1 MAANQENADL
11 EKDEMDMM
19 TGALIFKHKQVV
31 DVMTELDECFLLA
44 LESTLNFETIQEIS
58 ERGYSRIPVYDGE
71 RSNIVHILFTK
82 DLMFVDPDDNKPL
95 EEVCKFYN
103 NDVYRISKESDLKN
117 IFDEFKSAHRGH
129 MAVVQTD
136 VGKDANEAIG
146 LVTLEDIIEE
156 IIQQEI
162 VDESDEFLDNKSQK
176 RRPRD
181 KTKEFKQ
188 FFGDNTKYQITVT
201 PQMGLA
207 VFQVTFQTK
216 IEITAKYINSFLS
229 S

>member
-31 DVMTELDECFLLA
+31 DVMTELDECFLLP
-44 LESTLNFETIQEIS
+44 LESTLNFETIQEIG

-117 IFDEFKSAHRGH
+117 IFDEFKSAHRGD

-136 VGKDANEAIG
+136 VGKDDNEAIG

-156 IIQQEI
+156 IIH
-162 VDESDEFLDNKSQK
+162 
-176 RRPRD
+176 R
-181 KTKEFKQ
+181 
-188 FFGDNTKYQITVT
+188 Y
-201 PQMGLA
+201 
-207 VFQVTFQTK
+207 
-216 IEITAKYINSFLS
+216 
-229 S
+229 